1 MSCVYDGC
9 VSLPVW
15 SFSGAL
21 LFCSQAVKVT
31 LGAGGGAGGVGGGT
45 GGGAGGGTGGGAG
58 VAGGRSGIS
67 AVYFSQSVS
76 PKVISWV

>member
-1 MSCVYDGC
+1 MSCVCDGC

-21 LFCSQAVKVT
+21 PFCSQAVKGT

-45 GGGAGGGTGGGAG
+45 GGGAG
-58 VAGGRSGIS
+58 VAGGCSGIS

-76 PKVISWV
+76 PKIISWV

>member
-1 MSCVYDGC
+1 MSCVCDGC

-15 SFSGAL
+15 SFSGVL
-21 LFCSQAVKVT
+21 PFRSQAVKGT
-31 LGAGGGAGGVGGGT
+31 LGAGGGAGG
-45 GGGAGGGTGGGAG
+45 AGGTGGGAG

-76 PKVISWV
+76 PKIISWFLVLAMWL